1 MLEEFPVP
9 ALSEKAPNG
18 LHRRQMCGV
27 LIHAFCQLIS
37 GAIANVLASL
47 DPESVFEEH
56 GSRACCGHW
65 LEACLAITERFE
77 ATAIL
82 DISRVLQGRVCNV
95 RKNSAKCGEVTPAK
109 PFSTPASVV
118 KLKTSLAHALTAAHE
133 PISKRIE

>member
-1 MLEEFPVP
+1 
-9 ALSEKAPNG
+9 
-18 LHRRQMCGV
+18 MCFV
-27 LIHAFCQLIS
+27 LIHALCQLIS

-47 DPESVFEEH
+47 DPESVFEEN
-56 GSRACCGHW
+56 GSRAGVGHW

-95 RKNSAKCGEVTPAK
+95 RKNSPKCGEVTPAK

>member
-1 MLEEFPVP
+1 M
-9 ALSEKAPNG
+9 
-18 LHRRQMCGV
+18 
-27 LIHAFCQLIS
+27 
-37 GAIANVLASL
+37 LASL
-47 DPESVFEEH
+47 DPESVFEEN

-77 ATAIL
+77 ATSIL
-82 DISRVLQGRVCNV
+82 DIGRVRQGRVYNV
-95 RKNSAKCGEVTPAK
+95 GKNVAICGEVTPAK

>member
-1 MLEEFPVP
+1 MCFVIIH
-9 ALSEKAPNG
+9 G
-18 LHRRQMCGV
+18 L
-27 LIHAFCQLIS
+27 CQLIS

-47 DPESVFEEH
+47 DPKRVSEEN
-56 GSRACCGHW
+56 GSRAGVGHWLEACVGHW